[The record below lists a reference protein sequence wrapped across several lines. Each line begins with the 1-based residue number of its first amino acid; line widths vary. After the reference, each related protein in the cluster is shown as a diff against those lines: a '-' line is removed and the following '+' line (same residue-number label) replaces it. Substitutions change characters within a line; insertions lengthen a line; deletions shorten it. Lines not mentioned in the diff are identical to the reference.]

1 MWIYNPETEL
11 YHYGVKGM
19 KWGVR
24 KKRPISSFQSKR
36 NATKAANEARKKSIA
51 ESRAS
56 GDTGLGSFHRANR
69 KALNAKRKAYGE
81 SIQRDREYNRQLK
94 EENAAAKADKIQAKA
109 EKKVSKK
116 YAKAGKVAGEAAYER
131 DKGDRSY
138 EAHKKNADVFD
149 KAAAKYEREGSYFKA
164 EAARKSANALRT
176 RGENIRAEQYE
187 IADSYLKRSNKLNKK
202 AADVATKKNVD
213 LGKKKINTI
222 LEKSKKEGYESAK
235 AWDEFDRDMELYDA
249 LGSDGYDMYNKLR
262 GKSGGELY
270 VAIQIH

>member
-81 SIQRDREYNRQLK
+81 SIQRDRVYNKQLRAERKAVK
-94 EENAAAKADKIQAKA
+94 EQAREDHRKSLNKYYSNSKDGGLMYAVDRYNYGKKGVERISKRMDKGMSNFAATTIESGRIAGLTALSTVGTIAA
-109 EKKVSKK
+109 VGLAASVIEKK
-116 YAKAGKVAGEAAYER
+116 R
-131 DKGDRSY
+131 
-138 EAHKKNADVFD
+138 
-149 KAAAKYEREGSYFKA
+149 
-164 EAARKSANALRT
+164 
-176 RGENIRAEQYE
+176 
-187 IADSYLKRSNKLNKK
+187 
-202 AADVATKKNVD
+202 
-213 LGKKKINTI
+213 
-222 LEKSKKEGYESAK
+222 
-235 AWDEFDRDMELYDA
+235 
-249 LGSDGYDMYNKLR
+249 
-262 GKSGGELY
+262 
-270 VAIQIH
+270 